1 MLINPIVQTYNVSY
15 MGASSLPGAC
25 CLGMTIG
32 MAFGPVLVSKAGLRK
47 LTYIVSWVPAGCWLC
62 MFAVMD
68 FTVVIASNLI
78 MARFLMKL
86 FLNSISG
93 LRGFEIFISDK
104 NEYQEESLETFLMY
118 VIDEMNAELGVIDS
132 SEPVRSVSVKNYMS
146 ENLSKQWLGVLYT
159 LCSST
164 ASQCIS
170 IKIELLRP
178 KLAPLELL
186 LDSLLSLL

>member
-1 MLINPIVQTYNVSY
+1 
-15 MGASSLPGAC
+15 
-25 CLGMTIG
+25 
-32 MAFGPVLVSKAGLRK
+32 
-47 LTYIVSWVPAGCWLC
+47 
-62 MFAVMD
+62 
-68 FTVVIASNLI
+68 
-78 MARFLMKL
+78 MKL

-93 LRGFEIFISDK
+93 IQGFEIFISDK

-118 VIDEMNAELGVIDS
+118 VIDEMNADLGVIDS

-159 LCSST
+159 LCSLT

-170 IKIELLRP
+170 MKIELLRP